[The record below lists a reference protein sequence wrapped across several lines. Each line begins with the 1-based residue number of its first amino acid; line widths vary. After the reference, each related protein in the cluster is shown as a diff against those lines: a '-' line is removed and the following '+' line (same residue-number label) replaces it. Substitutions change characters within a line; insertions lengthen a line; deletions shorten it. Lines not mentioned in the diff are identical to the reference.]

1 MARSQSP
8 IVVLQ
13 QNKVPLDKA
22 EVTVLRAHLE
32 DWKSVKGKERAR
44 VLITIHKEASLQAPT
59 KDKAILKARKKTYK
73 EWLQNHS
80 HWKPSSKPL
89 IKYGRTWT
97 ARKVL
102 VHTHKALIQEE
113 TGEMAGSGEMISKWP
128 KAAKTVI
135 NQLSAE
141 EKEEAQAMADKWNNE
156 AAPPKVQAHVAK
168 TKGADMIEHFATEMF
183 KKAGMRVFV
192 LSAWKDGKGKL
203 MLGGHDFNKQFVN
216 GESFMKTRDWEGI
229 FMPEWQEYV
238 GEQFDAED
246 GEEPQMVKSKKRV
259 PQKLIELEEDADGW
273 PILPDTKG
281 WKHADQHHMIR
292 SFLTTLYR
300 MCSGKDNI
308 KALVPW
314 GDVIHSRSAFFQST
328 QWPAS
333 MQFKEPLKMDKA
345 DTTAVLDSW
354 FDRQQHNIRPAFSF
368 KAWKDADGE
377 MHVAAMSPSGTWRS
391 AGDDHQ
397 DAQCSNSE
405 EHDDGGTNF
414 NSAEVGNPMKAKG
427 ATSRQNV
434 SNTLADIGDAVN
446 VAILNGSGN
455 ARQPDQSQK
464 TVKEAVAAGT
474 RTRSKAA
481 ANISNEQPKA
491 LKWHAADPVCD
502 TPAKRTRSKATALAA
517 SKSKRK

>member
-22 EVTVLRAHLE
+22 EVTVLRVHLE

-44 VLITIHKEASLQAPT
+44 
-59 KDKAILKARKKTYK
+59 

-80 HWKPSSKPL
+80 HQKPSSKPL

-102 VHTHKALIQEE
+102 IHTHKALIQEE

-156 AAPPKVQAHVAK
+156 AAPPEVQAHVAK

-192 LSAWKDGKGKL
+192 LSTWKDGKGKL
-203 MLGGHDFNKQFVN
+203 MLGGHDFNEQFAN
-216 GESFMKTRDWEGI
+216 SESFMKTRDWEGV

-259 PQKLIELEEDADGW
+259 PRKLIKLEEDANGW

-281 WKHADQHHMIR
+281 WKCADQHHMIR

-300 MCSGKDNI
+300 MCGGKDNI

-314 GDVIHSRSAFFQST
+314 GDVIHSQSAFFQST
-328 QWPAS
+328 QWPTGV
-333 MQFKEPLKMDKA
+333 QFKEPSKMDKA
-345 DTTAVLDSW
+345 DATAVLDFW

-368 KAWKDADGE
+368 KAWKDADSE
-377 MHVAAMSPSGTWRS
+377 MHVAAVSPSATRRT
-391 AGDDHQ
+391 AGNDHQ
-397 DAQCSNSE
+397 DAQCSNSDK
-405 EHDDGGTNF
+405 HDDGGLSGAIDLGAQSTGEEEEISLGRQYTPTPRTNS

-427 ATSRQNV
+427 ATSRRNV
-434 SNTLADIGDAVN
+434 SNTLADIGDTVN

-464 TVKEAVAAGT
+464 TLKEAVAAGT
-474 RTRSKAA
+474 CTRSKAA
-481 ANISNEQPKA
+481 ANISNERPKG
-491 LKWHAADPVCD
+491 LKQHAADPVSD

>member
-32 DWKSVKGKERAR
+32 DWKSVKGKERVR
-44 VLITIHKEASLQAPT
+44 VLIAIHKEASLQALT

-80 HWKPSSKPL
+80 HRKPSSKPL

-97 ARKVL
+97 AQKVL

-141 EKEEAQAMADKWNNE
+141 EEEAQAMADKWNNE
-156 AAPPKVQAHVAK
+156 AAPPEVQAHVAE
-168 TKGADMIEHFATEMF
+168 TKGADMIEHFTTEMF

-203 MLGGHDFNKQFVN
+203 MLGGHDFNEQFVN

-238 GEQFDAED
+238 GEQFNAEE
-246 GEEPQMVKSKKRV
+246 GEEPQM
-259 PQKLIELEEDADGW
+259 
-273 PILPDTKG
+273 
-281 WKHADQHHMIR
+281 
-292 SFLTTLYR
+292 
-300 MCSGKDNI
+300 
-308 KALVPW
+308 
-314 GDVIHSRSAFFQST
+314 
-328 QWPAS
+328 
-333 MQFKEPLKMDKA
+333 
-345 DTTAVLDSW
+345 
-354 FDRQQHNIRPAFSF
+354 HNIQPAFSF

-377 MHVAAMSPSGTWRS
+377 MHVAAVSPSGTWRS

-405 EHDDGGTNF
+405 EHNDGGLSGAIDQGAQSAGEEEEISLGRQYTPTPRTNF

-427 ATSRQNV
+427 ATSRRNV
-434 SNTLADIGDAVN
+434 SNTLADIGNAVN

-481 ANISNEQPKA
+481 ANISNERPKA
-491 LKWHAADPVCD
+491 LKRRAADPLPRVS
-502 TPAKRTRSKATALAA
+502 TSSL
-517 SKSKRK
+517 

>member
-44 VLITIHKEASLQAPT
+44 
-59 KDKAILKARKKTYK
+59 TYK

-80 HWKPSSKPL
+80 HQKPSSKPL

-113 TGEMAGSGEMISKWP
+113 MGEMAGSGEMISKWP
-128 KAAKTVI
+128 KAAKTRRRRRKPKQWQI
-135 NQLSAE
+135 SGI
-141 EKEEAQAMADKWNNE
+141 NE
-156 AAPPKVQAHVAK
+156 AAPPEVQAHVAE
-168 TKGADMIEHFATEMF
+168 TKGADMIEHFATKMF

-192 LSAWKDGKGKL
+192 LSAWMDGKGKL
-203 MLGGHDFNKQFVN
+203 MLGGHDFNEQFAN
-216 GESFMKTRDWEGI
+216 SESFMKTRDWEGHFHAGVAGI
-229 FMPEWQEYV
+229 CGGAIRTCP
-238 GEQFDAED
+238 DAED
-246 GEEPQMVKSKKRV
+246 GKEPQMVKSKKRV
-259 PQKLIELEEDADGW
+259 PRKLIKLEEDADGW

-281 WKHADQHHMIR
+281 WKRADQHHMIR
-292 SFLTTLYR
+292 SFLTTLYMSEQECAAAKITSR
-300 MCSGKDNI
+300 HRYPGGMSYIANQHSFKAHNGPPACS
-308 KALVPW
+308 
-314 GDVIHSRSAFFQST
+314 SRNLQRWT
-328 QWPAS
+328 KWMP
-333 MQFKEPLKMDKA
+333 
-345 DTTAVLDSW
+345 TAVLDFW
-354 FDRQQHNIRPAFSF
+354 FDRQQHNIQPGLLIQGLERCQR
-368 KAWKDADGE
+368 E
-377 MHVAAMSPSGTWRS
+377 MHVAAVSPSGTL
-391 AGDDHQ
+391 A
-397 DAQCSNSE
+397 CSNSD
-405 EHDDGGTNF
+405 EHNDGGLSGAIDQGAQSTGEEEEISLGRQYTPTPRTNS

-427 ATSRQNV
+427 ATSCRNV
-434 SNTLADIGDAVN
+434 SNTLTDISDAMN

-464 TVKEAVAAGT
+464 TLKEAVAAGT

-481 ANISNEQPKA
+481 ANISNERPKG
-491 LKWHAADPVCD
+491 LKWHAADPVSD